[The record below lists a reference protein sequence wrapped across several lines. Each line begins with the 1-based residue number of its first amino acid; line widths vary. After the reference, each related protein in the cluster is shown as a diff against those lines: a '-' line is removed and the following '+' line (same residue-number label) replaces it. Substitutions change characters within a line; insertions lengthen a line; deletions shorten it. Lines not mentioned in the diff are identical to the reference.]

1 MATMG
6 RQDSSS
12 PYQGV
17 PDRPLQ
23 SQPTAGPP
31 PNQPPVPGAPPPG
44 GQIVGGT
51 SGDLSLNLRPGSRT
65 TSAPSSPAK
74 TRESLLQRVQSLTGA
89 AREQVHQL
97 QTSLHQARLSIE
109 TNPAKH
115 SSLNSVFE
123 FRKAVYHQ
131 IDMFKLFVTVVSSRL
146 RWIKI
151 IQLQNIEDIIKVL
164 EQFNI

>member
-31 PNQPPVPGAPPPG
+31 PNQPPVPGAPPAG

-97 QTSLHQARLSIE
+97 
-109 TNPAKH
+109 
-115 SSLNSVFE
+115 
-123 FRKAVYHQ
+123 
-131 IDMFKLFVTVVSSRL
+131 M
-146 RWIKI
+146 
-151 IQLQNIEDIIKVL
+151 ED
-164 EQFNI
+164 